1 MQNTDLTRKRL
12 LGYMQQ
18 FRWQADLQIGCLE
31 PTHLIYYTCGH
42 LKHQILKLVGKVIV
56 QISKQAAIYSVFC
69 VTLTVNL
76 SVFLLIFKAN

>member
-42 LKHQILKLVGKVIV
+42 LKHQILELVGKVIV
-56 QISKQAAIYSVFC
+56 QISKQAAIYSVF
-69 VTLTVNL
+69 
-76 SVFLLIFKAN
+76 